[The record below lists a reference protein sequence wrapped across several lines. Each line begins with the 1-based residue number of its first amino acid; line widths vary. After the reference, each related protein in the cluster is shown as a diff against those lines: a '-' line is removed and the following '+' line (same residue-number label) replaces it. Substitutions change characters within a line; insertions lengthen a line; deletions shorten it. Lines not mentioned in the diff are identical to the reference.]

1 VSGLENYVINYTY
14 DGNNCI
20 GYKINHHSVTT
31 DHVTYSHDANG
42 NLLSETTNTGET
54 TTYRYNRFN
63 QLIGTSSASGIL
75 SYSYNAKGIR
85 TGKQSNLSCISYLL
99 DGGQVAAEL
108 SGNTVTSV
116 YLYGANRISRIRSH
130 STDYYLYNAH
140 GDVVQLTNPSGA
152 VTKTY
157 EYDAFGNESV
167 KDIYDGNPFRYC
179 GEYYDIETGTYYLR
193 ARYYDP
199 VNGRFTQPDSHWN
212 RVNRIYGDNPQK
224 INERQDALGTTLY
237 SYRPQISAIMQ
248 SGNLY
253 AYALNNPISYS
264 DPTGGFVVT
273 TAMLITAGCI
283 LVFGTAG
290 GIIGGKIADRNG
302 VTGWKRTLCVA
313 GGTLAGSLGGAALA
327 SAAVPATTLAGAAAG
342 ATATAGAS
350 AAEITGP
357 VGTLGSTIV
366 DSWQGAEAYIRE
378 AYHAVKH
385 TFESMASGM
394 SNRVVDGYNAGK
406 GIIYEVKYGYASFSQ
421 FVQTE
426 VQRDAYLLQTGQVSS
441 VEWHFFVSQITGKGG
456 ASGPLI
462 EALKEAGIK
471 IVYH

>member
-1 VSGLENYVINYTY
+1 MAGL
-14 DGNNCI
+14 
-20 GYKINHHSVTT
+20 
-31 DHVTYSHDANG
+31 
-42 NLLSETTNTGET
+42 
-54 TTYRYNRFN
+54 
-63 QLIGTSSASGIL
+63 
-75 SYSYNAKGIR
+75 IR
-85 TGKQSNLSCISYLL
+85 TSFLL
-99 DGGQVAAEL
+99 DGGNVAAEL
-108 SGNTVTSV
+108 ENGRVTNN
-116 YLYGANRISRIRSH
+116 YLRGANLIRWTSGMG
-130 STDYYLYNAH
+130 TGYYLYNAH
-140 GDVVQLTNPSGA
+140 GDVVNLTNPAGA
-152 VTKTY
+152 SYRTY
-157 EYDAFGNESV
+157 SYDAFGKQKNPDSF
-167 KDIYDGNPFRYC
+167 DNNPFRYC
-179 GEYYDIETGTYYLR
+179 GEYYDKESGNYYLR
-193 ARYYDP
+193 SRYYNP
-199 VNGRFTQPDSHWN
+199 ANGRFTQPDSHWN
-212 RVNRIYGDNPQK
+212 SVNRIYGDNPQK

-313 GGTLAGSLGGAALA
+313 GGTLAGSLGGVALA
-327 SAAVPATTLAGAAAG
+327 SAAVPATTLAGAGAAAG
-342 ATATAGAS
+342 ATATTGA
-350 AAEITGP
+350 AATEITGP

-366 DSWQGAEAYIRE
+366 DSWQGAEAYIRD
-378 AYHAVKH
+378 AYHAVKY

-394 SNRVVDGYNAGK
+394 SNRIVDGYDASS

>member
-1 VSGLENYVINYTY
+1 MTGL
-14 DGNNCI
+14 
-20 GYKINHHSVTT
+20 
-31 DHVTYSHDANG
+31 
-42 NLLSETTNTGET
+42 
-54 TTYRYNRFN
+54 
-63 QLIGTSSASGIL
+63 
-75 SYSYNAKGIR
+75 IR
-85 TGKQSNLSCISYLL
+85 TAFLL
-99 DGGQVAAEL
+99 DGGNVAAEVQA
-108 SGNTVTSV
+108 GQVTAT
-116 YLYGANRISRIRSH
+116 YLRGINLISQDVGYDRF
-130 STDYYLYNAH
+130 YYQYNAH
-140 GDVVQLTNPSGA
+140 GDVVTLTDQTGS
-152 VTKTY
+152 VSKS
-157 EYDAFGNESV
+157 YDYTAFGIES
-167 KDIYDGNPFRYC
+167 DPDADDENPFRYC
-179 GEYYDIETGTYYLR
+179 GEYFDSETGTYYLR

-199 VNGRFTQPDSHWN
+199 SIGRFTQPDSHWN
-212 RVNRIYGDNPQK
+212 SANRIYGDNPQK